1 MTAARKDPVLPGLDL
16 PALLQRNE
24 TRTFSIEANPLNGVH
39 RDGLVRLRSDEAI
52 ADRGLSVTLN
62 EVELAPVAFVEH
74 PLPHP
79 YEAFSGKAEE
89 FRTFSCPVSLVRR
102 GKNRLTVTLE
112 SGIRV
117 RLVFVDLVLPA

>member
-1 MTAARKDPVLPGLDL
+1 M
-16 PALLQRNE
+16 
-24 TRTFSIEANPLNGVH
+24 
-39 RDGLVRLRSDEAI
+39 
-52 ADRGLSVTLN
+52 
-62 EVELAPVAFVEH
+62 AFVAH
-74 PLPHP
+74 PLHHP

-89 FRTFSCPVSLVRR
+89 FRTFAFPVSLVRR